1 MIASLPGAGT
11 CKKVTRVHKGQLD
24 PARNRIVSAKANVG
38 LTVRLTSRI
47 SRKREFQTILILESG
62 SKDGFSDPR
71 DPFGMGTGLLDKSY
85 SGDNR
90 LVASD
95 SSY

>member
-1 MIASLPGAGT
+1 MT
-11 CKKVTRVHKGQLD
+11 
-24 PARNRIVSAKANVG
+24 
-38 LTVRLTSRI
+38 
-47 SRKREFQTILILESG
+47 FQAILILESG

-90 LVASD
+90 LEIGRAHV
-95 SSY
+95 